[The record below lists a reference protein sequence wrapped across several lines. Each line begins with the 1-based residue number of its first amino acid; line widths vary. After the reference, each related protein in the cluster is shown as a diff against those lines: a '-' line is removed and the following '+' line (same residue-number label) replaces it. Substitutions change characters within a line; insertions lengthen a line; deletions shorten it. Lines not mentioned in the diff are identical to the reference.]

1 MDNNE
6 LEALRFRAEIEHEDE
21 QRRMATRLGYRTGDW
36 RSAVFTT
43 ILIALGIQVIMVV
56 ALAVAGGFPRGTMDN
71 PWSLLFFL
79 PEASILVIPFLFLKP
94 RYARWGL
101 AIIAG
106 LLVVSWLG
114 MLLEEWVVKML
125 T

>member
-1 MDNNE
+1 MDNHD
-6 LEALRFRAEIEHEDE
+6 LEAMRFRTEIEHEDE

-36 RSAVFTT
+36 RSAIFTT
-43 ILIALGIQVIMVV
+43 IMIALGIQVVMVFAV
-56 ALAVAGGFPRGTMDN
+56 AFAGGFPRGAMSN

-79 PEASILVIPFLFLKP
+79 PEAAILVIPFLFVKP

-101 AIIAG
+101 VIITI
-106 LLVVSWLG
+106 LLGVTWLVL
-114 MLLEEWVVKML
+114 MLENWVVKML

>member
-1 MDNNE
+1 MDNHD
-6 LEALRFRAEIEHEDE
+6 LEVLRFRAEIEHEDE

-43 ILIALGIQVIMVV
+43 IMIALGIQVVMVFAV
-56 ALAVAGGFPRGTMDN
+56 AFAGGFPRGFMDN
-71 PWSLLFFL
+71 PRSLLFFL
-79 PEASILVIPFLFLKP
+79 PEASIIVIPFLFLKP

-101 AIIAG
+101 AIIAILG
-106 LLVVSWLG
+106 VVTWLVMMGEDWI
-114 MLLEEWVVKML
+114 VKML

>member
-1 MDNNE
+1 MDSHD
-6 LEALRFRAEIEHEDE
+6 LEAMRFRAEIEHEDE

-43 ILIALGIQVIMVV
+43 ILIALGIQVVMVIAV
-56 ALAVAGGFPRGTMDN
+56 AFAGGFPRGFTDN

-101 AIIAG
+101 AIIAILAG
-106 LLVVSWLG
+106 VTWLVMMGEDWI
-114 MLLEEWVVKML
+114 VKML

>member
-1 MDNNE
+1 MDNHD
-6 LEALRFRAEIEHEDE
+6 LEAMRFRAEIEHEDD

-36 RSAVFTT
+36 RLAVFTT
-43 ILIALGIQVIMVV
+43 ILIALGIQALMVIAV
-56 ALAVAGGFPRGTMDN
+56 AFAGGFPRGTMDN

-79 PEASILVIPFLFLKP
+79 PEASVLVIPFLFLKP

-101 AIIAG
+101 AIIAILAG
-106 LLVVSWLG
+106 ATWLVMMGEDWI
-114 MLLEEWVVKML
+114 VKML

>member
-1 MDNNE
+1 MDSDD

-43 ILIALGIQVIMVV
+43 ILIALGIQVVMVCAV
-56 ALAVAGGFPRGTMDN
+56 AFAGGFPRGFTAN

-79 PEASILVIPFLFLKP
+79 PEASIIVIPFLFLKP

-101 AIIAG
+101 AIIVTLAG
-106 LLVVSWLG
+106 VTWLVMMGEDWI
-114 MLLEEWVVKML
+114 VKML